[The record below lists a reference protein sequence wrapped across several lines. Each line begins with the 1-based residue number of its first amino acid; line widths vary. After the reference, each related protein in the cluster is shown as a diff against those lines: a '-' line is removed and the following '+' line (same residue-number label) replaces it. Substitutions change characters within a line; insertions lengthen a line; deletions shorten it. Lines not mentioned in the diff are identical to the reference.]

1 MKNIF
6 ENTNCIPLKED
17 KSPKQKKIEPS
28 LYYDLDPTEDNIG
41 WIVQSGYCYLD
52 FDDGSY
58 GAALT
63 CVEEKI
69 KIL

>member
-28 LYYDLDPTEDNIG
+28 LYYDLDSTEDNIG
-41 WIVQSGYCYLD
+41 WIVQ
-52 FDDGSY
+52 
-58 GAALT
+58 
-63 CVEEKI
+63 
-69 KIL
+69 